1 MLPARIGAALA
12 LIAAA
17 SLVLSACEKR
27 EAASAPEPA
36 AAAVGVLSPEWLYT
50 PASAETANTTG
61 LLVVEPGI
69 DAAGPSR
76 GLVAAKGI
84 AALTHLKGEIDP
96 SAKVGERTVGEVMEL
111 RPGARP
117 MLYTV
122 AQDQGLCGPTPA
134 QWVVWYEP
142 ELIEGRELVL
152 GVVQG
157 ARPGES
163 GSTVCRVLRYT
174 RERGAA
180 KSEGSR

>member
-12 LIAAA
+12 LIAVAG
-17 SLVLSACEKR
+17 LVLSACGRR
-27 EAASAPEPA
+27 ETASAPETIEPA
-36 AAAVGVLSPEWLYT
+36 GVLSREWLYT
-50 PASAETANTTG
+50 PASAETASTTG

-69 DAAGPSR
+69 DSVGPSR

-84 AALTHLKGEIDP
+84 AAMTHLSGEIDP
-96 SAKVGERTVGEVMEL
+96 ALKVGERTVGEIMEL
-111 RPGARP
+111 RPGARTT
-117 MLYTV
+117 LYTV

-134 QWVVWYEP
+134 QWIVWYEP

-157 ARPGES
+157 ARPGET

-174 RERGAA
+174 RERGAG